1 MNETQKYT
9 QSEVDACARN
19 KIRQKLEQDRIKREE
34 NIKTPKELLGF
45 VFKITPYVVTQEQI
59 EKRDKEE
66 RTGRIESLKLKM
78 NIPLRHRRLEKFEG
92 EQWNAR
98 LEQISK
104 RIGNGF
110 ILALTGQRGTGKTQ
124 MAVEL
129 IERAVA
135 QEKSAQ
141 YCLAMDFFL
150 KVKATY
156 CQDSPE
162 DEGDVIKRFAE
173 PKFLVIDEIQ
183 ERAESQWEDRLM
195 THLFNK
201 RYNDVKDTL
210 LISNLTK
217 GEFIDSVGSSVASRL
232 VETGGICTCNWE
244 SFRK

>member
-1 MNETQKYT
+1 MNETTKFT
-9 QSEVDACARN
+9 QAEVDACAQN
-19 KIRQKLEQDRIKREE
+19 KIRQKLEQDRIARE
-34 NIKTPKELLGF
+34 NNFKTPADF

-59 EKRDKEE
+59 EKREADE
-66 RTGRIESLKLKM
+66 RAGRIESMKFKM
-78 NIPLRHRRLEKFEG
+78 NIPLRHRRLEKFEND
-92 EQWNAR
+92 QWNAR
-98 LEQISK
+98 LDQITK

-110 ILALTGQRGTGKTQ
+110 ILALIGQRGTGKTQ

-129 IERAVA
+129 IERSIA
-135 QEKSAQ
+135 QEKRAE

-156 CQDSPE
+156 CQDAAE
-162 DEGDVIKRFAE
+162 DEGDVIRRFAA
-173 PKFLVIDEIQ
+173 PKLLIIDEIQ

-195 THLFNK
+195 THLINK

-217 GEFIDSVGSSVASRL
+217 GEFIESVGSSVASRL